1 LEEYVMVPKNVW
13 NEIVKKVE
21 KLEKLL
27 AKL

>member
-1 LEEYVMVPKNVW
+1 MEEYVMVPKNVW